1 MALRIELRW
10 GKDPG
15 WYYSLDPEIRDTLIA
30 EYRLAN
36 ETGEQ
41 AQKRQERIKSDR
53 IKKMMEKHRKTHG
66 Q

>member
-1 MALRIELRW
+1 M
-10 GKDPG
+10 
-15 WYYSLDPEIRDTLIA
+15 YYSLDPEIRETLIA

-53 IKKMMEKHRKTHG
+53 IKKMMENHRRLHG